1 MSRKAALEVFLSNA
15 EVPIDNNHTE
25 RAIRPLVLG
34 RKNYLFCW
42 SELGAKHVAIIQS
55 LLLSCQ
61 LHDVDPYAY
70 LISVLEQVSMH
81 PAKDVHQLTPRLWKQ
96 YFAEDVHPKTAIVT
110 AAAA

>member
-1 MSRKAALEVFLSNA
+1 MRTASPEKRLAARLERSKPLVDKFFDWLESEQKRVANLPKTSFTKAVNYSLNRKAALEVFLSNP

-55 LLLSCQ
+55 LLLC
-61 LHDVDPYAY
+61 
-70 LISVLEQVSMH
+70 SVN
-81 PAKDVHQLTPRLWKQ
+81 
-96 YFAEDVHPKTAIVT
+96 
-110 AAAA
+110 